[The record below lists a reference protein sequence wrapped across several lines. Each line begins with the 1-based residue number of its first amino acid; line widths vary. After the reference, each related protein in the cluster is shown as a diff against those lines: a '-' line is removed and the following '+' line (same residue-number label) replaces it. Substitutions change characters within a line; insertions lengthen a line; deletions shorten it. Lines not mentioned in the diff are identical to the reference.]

1 MKKTAIALLLAGITA
16 SAGAQTMYD
25 ALNFS
30 KSSYV
35 GTARTVAMGNAFT
48 ALGGDLG
55 AVAINPA
62 GSAVARYSQI
72 AITPGV
78 NISVNSAMG
87 TGIQSPVTGALEGFE
102 KNLRTSMGRFAMPN
116 FGFSINF
123 DTHRISG
130 LKNWTFGFS
139 AEMTDC
145 YLDDMMAK
153 GTNSTTSFAGS
164 LASFANGWF
173 IDDLAAE
180 NAYDMVPVSD
190 WKAVAGLQSGIIGLV
205 PLFEGQP
212 EEQGPTD
219 QYIGV
224 TEDAEEMSDLDG
236 NRWWEIGLP
245 SGGVLDQTFARRT
258 TGSKYDYLINFG
270 GNFSDKV
277 FVGVNL
283 GITSL
288 NYSHQYY
295 IRESAQDPSFFETG
309 FNTLKYEY
317 GYNATGIGVYGK
329 FGLIVTPV
337 SGLRL
342 GAAFQTPT
350 SMSITESWHLGAE
363 QTSFSED
370 YRGGSSE
377 SPEGHYEYRL
387 ISPLRFNVGAAYT
400 FGNIG
405 LVSIDYE
412 ACNYRSMKFVE
423 KSTND
428 NSAFDGVNTDI
439 RSNMGMTHELRL
451 GAEIKPLQS
460 LAVRAGYN
468 FSSSAI
474 QEDIEYENQY
484 IWEKY
489 KGDTHSFSFGLGYSS
504 KGSFYADAAVRM
516 TKYGDTYI
524 YPYDYWYF
532 DGDQLLADTSV
543 AVPEILSRRTLWNVL
558 LTIGFRF

>member
-1 MKKTAIALLLAGITA
+1 
-16 SAGAQTMYD
+16 
-25 ALNFS
+25 
-30 KSSYV
+30 
-35 GTARTVAMGNAFT
+35 
-48 ALGGDLG
+48 
-55 AVAINPA
+55 
-62 GSAVARYSQI
+62 
-72 AITPGV
+72 
-78 NISVNSAMG
+78 
-87 TGIQSPVTGALEGFE
+87 
-102 KNLRTSMGRFAMPN
+102 
-116 FGFSINF
+116 
-123 DTHRISG
+123 
-130 LKNWTFGFS
+130 
-139 AEMTDC
+139 
-145 YLDDMMAK
+145 
-153 GTNSTTSFAGS
+153 
-164 LASFANGWF
+164 
-173 IDDLAAE
+173 
-180 NAYDMVPVSD
+180 
-190 WKAVAGLQSGIIGLV
+190 
-205 PLFEGQP
+205 
-212 EEQGPTD
+212 
-219 QYIGV
+219 
-224 TEDAEEMSDLDG
+224 
-236 NRWWEIGLP
+236 
-245 SGGVLDQTFARRT
+245 
-258 TGSKYDYLINFG
+258 
-270 GNFSDKV
+270 
-277 FVGVNL
+277 
-283 GITSL
+283 
-288 NYSHQYY
+288 
-295 IRESAQDPSFFETG
+295 
-309 FNTLKYEY
+309 
-317 GYNATGIGVYGK
+317 
-329 FGLIVTPV
+329 
-337 SGLRL
+337 
-342 GAAFQTPT
+342 
-350 SMSITESWHLGAE
+350 MSITESWHLGAE

-484 IWEKY
+484 IWEKHE
-489 KGDTHSFSFGLGYSS
+489 GDTHSFSLGVGYSS
-504 KGSFYADAAVRM
+504 AGSFYADAAVRM